1 MLLSVGCIWPGVAGY
16 YLCPEDNRECGMQT
30 DMRTIHASKSAFHV
44 GHVFVDDFPPLAANH
59 YVCKGCVGV

>member
-1 MLLSVGCIWPGVAGY
+1 MGCIWPGVAGY

-30 DMRTIHASKSAFHV
+30 DMRTIRASKSTFHV
-44 GHVFVDDFPPLAANH
+44 GHVFVDDFAALAANH